1 MNVTWTVRNIII
13 LLKAYIYPGP
23 HLPAIMSN
31 TLDAHNISLPLQYIG
46 VRFRRFTYVL
56 QQPNPPSNWF
66 ENVMTEIVRSP
77 DSHGNQFIYYTF
89 SAFLSDCSLHA
100 VPMV

>member
-1 MNVTWTVRNIII
+1 MNVTWTMRNIII

-31 TLDAHNISLPLQYIG
+31 TLDAHNISLALQYIG
-46 VRFRRFTYVL
+46 VWFRRFTYVL

-66 ENVMTEIVRSP
+66 ENVMMEIVRSP
-77 DSHGNQFIYYTF
+77 DSHGNQLIYYAF
-89 SAFLSDCSLHA
+89 STFLSDCSLHA